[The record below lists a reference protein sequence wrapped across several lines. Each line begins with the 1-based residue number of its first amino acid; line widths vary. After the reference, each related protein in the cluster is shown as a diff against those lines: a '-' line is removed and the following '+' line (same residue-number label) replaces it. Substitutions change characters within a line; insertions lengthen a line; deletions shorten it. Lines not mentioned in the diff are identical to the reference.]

1 MKIIL
6 FKSTDFSVQMRQLN
20 FNLIKWSIP
29 VNISWILENHSQV
42 PSSLIIQSEI
52 LREGLR
58 TEQFK
63 STLNKISKKGPTNSG
78 GTSML
83 NLYLRAGYDK
93 IGLDLT
99 TIPLIKIWGK
109 YVERVLELWSNI
121 QTNKQTDIIY
131 RLKLD
136 VMFA

>member
-99 TIPLIKIWGK
+99 LPPPILDSPDGHWGRAPAVTSANRNNQKI
-109 YVERVLELWSNI
+109 L
-121 QTNKQTDIIY
+121 
-131 RLKLD
+131 
-136 VMFA
+136 F